1 MMINF
6 DARQRTFTLDNGSIS
21 YIMGLFED
29 NYLGHLHFGP
39 SFKHFN
45 AKRAFYQTE
54 REGAPQPWDLAAAR
68 TFSLDL
74 LPQEYPAPGC
84 GDYRIPALEA
94 VLPSGQDSLDLRYA
108 GHEIFSGRKELPGLP
123 SIRGG
128 SDDCQT
134 LEITMREAAGELEVV
149 LSFTIYRD
157 FDVIARHA
165 RIRNISESV
174 ITLNR
179 AASMSIDLPEADYE
193 RISMYGRHGYER
205 QLLRTPVHQGIEIAS
220 SVRGATSHQHQN
232 FIALVRPHADELQG
246 EAMAFT
252 LVWSGNHEC
261 AVERSPYDNT
271 RVVLGIN
278 PQGFAWKLNP
288 QEVFVTP
295 EAVMVYSSS
304 GLNRL
309 SQQFHGIIIE
319 HVMPKTHAKKER
331 PVLVNSWEAAWMNF
345 TEESI
350 VKFAQ
355 SAVKLGAELIVLD
368 DGWFGCRD
376 KDNCSLGDWTEVSS
390 RKLPNGL
397 KGLADRIH
405 ALGAQFGLWVEPE
418 MVSPNSNLFRAHPE
432 WALGTQGH
440 KRSQQRE
447 QCVLDLSR
455 QDVRDYVVDSICKV
469 LSSAPIDYVKWDM
482 NRNLT
487 EVGSAAFPKEQ
498 QQEISTRYVLGVYD
512 IMGRITKAFPHIL
525 FESCAGGGRRFDLG
539 MLCYMPQVWTS
550 DDTDEV
556 LRQRIQ
562 YGTSFYAPPVAMG
575 AHVSDVPN
583 HQVGRITPMLSRFL
597 CAASGNF
604 GYEMDL
610 GKLSEQEQEEVKNHI
625 ALYKKLRP
633 TLQFGDFYRLVSPF
647 EGDQSECAWNFVS
660 KDGSEVVMMYFR
672 NLCTPHAPIR
682 KVRLAGLKP
691 DALYEVTEHLLPK
704 SVAFDTIDYLATDT
718 LKGEVFSGDELMHFG
733 LSMNKVDADFAAY
746 LLVFKRKN

>member
-1 MMINF
+1 MINF
-6 DARQRTFTLDNGSIS
+6 DAQNRIFTLDNGSIS

-39 SFKHFN
+39 SFRHFN

-54 REGAPQPWDLAAAR
+54 REGAPQPWDLVAAR

-94 VLPSGQDSLDLRYA
+94 VLPSGQDSLDLRYVS
-108 GHEIFSGRKELPGLP
+108 HEIFKGRKPLANLP

-128 SDDCQT
+128 SDDCET
-134 LEITMREAAGELEVV
+134 LEITMREVAGELEVV
-149 LSFTIYRD
+149 LSFTIYQH
-157 FDVIARHA
+157 FDVITRHA
-165 RIRNISESV
+165 RIRNCSGSL

-179 AASMSIDLPEADYE
+179 AASMAIDLPEADYE

-205 QLLRTPVHQGIEIAS
+205 QILRTPLHQGIETAS

-232 FIALVRPHADELQG
+232 FIALVRPHTDELQG

-278 PQGFAWKLNP
+278 PQGFAWQLHP
-288 QEVFVTP
+288 GDCFTTP
-295 EAVMVYSSS
+295 EAVLVYSAC
-304 GLNRL
+304 GLNHL
-309 SQQFHGIIIE
+309 SQQFHGIIRE
-319 HVMPKTHAKKER
+319 HVLPGSWAKKLR
-331 PVLVNSWEAAWMNF
+331 PVLVNSWEAAYMDF
-345 TEESI
+345 TEDSI
-350 VKFAQ
+350 VKFAET
-355 SAVKLGAELIVLD
+355 AVGLGAELIVLD

-376 KDNCSLGDWTEVSS
+376 KDNCSLGDWTEVST
-390 RKLPNGL
+390 RKLPHGL
-397 KGLADRIH
+397 KGLSERIH
-405 ALGAQFGLWVEPE
+405 ALGAMFGLWMEPE

-432 WALGTQGH
+432 WALGTVGH

-455 QDVRDYVVDSICKV
+455 QDVRDYVVDSICQV
-469 LSSAPIDYVKWDM
+469 LSSAQIDYVKWDM

-487 EVGSAAFPKEQ
+487 EIGSAAFPASQ
-498 QQEISTRYVLGVYD
+498 QQEIATRYVFGVYD
-512 IMGRITKAFPHIL
+512 IMRRITGALPNIL

-539 MLCYMPQVWTS
+539 TLCYMPQTWTS

-562 YGTSFYAPPVAMG
+562 YGTSFYAPPITMG
-575 AHVSDVPN
+575 SHVSAVPN

-610 GKLSEQEQEEVKNHI
+610 GRLSAAEQEEVRGHI

-633 TLQFGDFYRLVSPF
+633 TLQFGTFYRLISPF
-647 EGDQSECAWNFVS
+647 ERDQDECAWNFIS
-660 KDGSEVVMMYFR
+660 QDGSEVVMMYFR
-672 NLCTPHAPIR
+672 NLCQPHAPVR
-682 KVRLAGLKP
+682 KVRLAGLEP
-691 DALYEVTEHLLPK
+691 DALYEVTEHLLPT
-704 SVAFDTIDYLATDT
+704 SIACNTIDYLSTYN
-718 LKGEVFSGDELMHFG
+718 LKGDVFSGAELMHFG
-733 LSMNKVDADFAAY
+733 LSMDKVDADFAAY
-746 LLVFKRKN
+746 LLVFRRKD